1 MAVDVLRA
9 TIGSALTLCMMAVLL
24 RWSARALAVDLHRG
38 HLRFVPSLTDPLLR
52 GCRKLFPPTRGVPD
66 WSPLLVLL
74 GLWILRVIFTGH

>member
-74 GLWILRVIFTGH
+74 GLWILRVVFAGY